1 MNKAMA
7 IVALS
12 VAVPLVCFPAQ
23 AKTPKALMVM
33 VDGLRA
39 DAVENLPMPT
49 LLMLRDGK
57 WRPDYRGCYSWTAH
71 TFYDARPSSAQKS
84 RVSLTGDIDD
94 FALWTRS
101 LTHEEIRRI
110 YESGQK
116 GLSLGEICAGAGKN
130 AAPSKSQR

>member
-57 WRPDYRGCYSWTAH
+57 WRPDYRGCYSWTGPYVLRCASVQC
-71 TFYDARPSSAQKS
+71 AEEQ
-84 RVSLTGDIDD
+84 SLVDG
-94 FALWTRS
+94 RY
-101 LTHEEIRRI
+101 R
-110 YESGQK
+110 
-116 GLSLGEICAGAGKN
+116 
-130 AAPSKSQR
+130 